1 MMNPGGFFES
11 DGIMV
16 QKEKNEKP
24 IIQLRGITKQFPGV
38 LANDH
43 IDLDIYSHEILALLG
58 ENGAGKTTLMNILA
72 GLYRPNSGQIII
84 NREECIFSSPRD
96 AIDRGIGMVHQHFM
110 LVESLSVVE
119 NIILSLEK
127 SGLVLPIKQ
136 VTARVRELSEQYHLK
151 VDPDAAI
158 WQLSVGE
165 QQRVEIMR
173 LLYRGADILILDEP
187 TAVLTP
193 DEAKDLGRIL
203 RRMADEG
210 KAIII
215 ITHKLNEVTA
225 FSDRVSVLRAGKA
238 VFNCLTRE
246 TNRKELA
253 QEMVGREVL
262 FQLEKSK
269 CSPGSA
275 MLSVNDLRAKNDKGL
290 PALRGVSF
298 TICAG
303 EILGVAGVAG
313 NGQRELAEVLAG
325 LRPATGGSVW
335 VNQEEITNASPIRV
349 INAGVSHVPGDRI
362 GVGLA
367 SNLAVSDNLVMKAYR
382 KPPITQGPMVRKK
395 NIMLFAKNLIEQF
408 QIKTPSEETAVR
420 LLSGGNQQRL
430 ILAREITASQGVI
443 LAVYPSRGL
452 DVGATESVRKTLIEQ
467 RDNGRAILL
476 ISEDLDEIRQVS
488 DRIMVMYEGQI
499 MGILESEEASIDTI
513 GMMMAGQTGAEIKEI
528 DH

>member
-1 MMNPGGFFES
+1 
-11 DGIMV
+11 MV
-16 QKEKNEKP
+16 QNEKSNTP
-24 IIQLRGITKQFPGV
+24 VIQLRGITKQFPGV

-43 IDLDIYSHEILALLG
+43 IDLNIHTHEILALLG

-72 GLYRPNSGQIII
+72 GLYHPDSGQIII
-84 NREECIFSSPRD
+84 QGEACTFSSPRD

-110 LVESLSVVE
+110 LVESLTVVE

-127 SGLVLPIKQ
+127 SGLVLPIKE
-136 VTARVRELSEQYHLK
+136 VTARVRALSEQYHLE

-193 DEAKDLGRIL
+193 DESRDLGRIL
-203 RRMADEG
+203 RRMANEG

-238 VFNCLTRE
+238 VFNCLTKD
-246 TNRKELA
+246 TNPKELA
-253 QEMVGREVL
+253 REMVGREIL

-275 MLSVNDLRAKNDKGL
+275 VLSVENLQARNDKGL
-290 PALRGVSF
+290 AALKGVSF
-298 TICAG
+298 SICSG

-335 VNQEEITNASPIRV
+335 VNKKEITNASPIRV

-382 KPPITQGPMVRKK
+382 DPPITQGPVVRKK
-395 NIMLFAKNLIEQF
+395 SILHFAKNLIEQF
-408 QIKTPSEETAVR
+408 QIMTPSEETPVR

-443 LAVYPSRGL
+443 ITVYPSRGL

-467 RDNGRAILL
+467 RDIGRAILL

-488 DRIMVMYEGQI
+488 DRIMVMYEGRI
-499 MGILESEEASIDTI
+499 MGILEAEGASIDLI
-513 GMMMAGQTGAEIKEI
+513 GMMMAGQTAAEVKEI
-528 DH
+528 AH

>member
-1 MMNPGGFFES
+1 MKVKQNSGAPFVRLH
-11 DGIMV
+11 GIS
-16 QKEKNEKP
+16 
-24 IIQLRGITKQFPGV
+24 KQFPGV
-38 LANDH
+38 LANDG
-43 IDLDIYSHEILALLG
+43 IDLDIQAGEILALLG

-72 GLYRPNSGQIII
+72 GLYRPTSGHISI
-84 NREECIFSSPRD
+84 RGEAVEFASPRD
-96 AIDRGIGMVHQHFM
+96 AINRGIGMVHQHFM
-110 LVESLSVVE
+110 LVESLSVAE
-119 NIILSLEK
+119 NIILSLE
-127 SGLVLPIKQ
+127 SISLVLPIK
-136 VTARVRELSEQYHLK
+136 VVARRTRELSEQYHLK

-203 RRMADEG
+203 RRMANEG

-225 FSDRVSVLRAGKA
+225 FSDRVCVLRAGKA
-238 VFNCLTRE
+238 VFHSLTKD
-246 TNRKELA
+246 TSMKELA
-253 QEMVGREVL
+253 LEMVGREVL
-262 FQLEKSK
+262 FQLKKSR
-269 CSPGSA
+269 CNPGA
-275 MLSVNDLRAKNDKGL
+275 AVLAVEGLRASNDKGL
-290 PALRGVSF
+290 PALRNVSF
-298 TICAG
+298 SICSG

-313 NGQRELAEVLAG
+313 NGQRELAEVLTG
-325 LRPATGGSVW
+325 LRPAAAGSVR
-335 VNQEEITNASPIRV
+335 VNGEEITNASPIRV

-382 KPPITQGPMVRKK
+382 NQPITHGAIVNKK
-395 NIMLFAKNLIEQF
+395 NAIQFARQLISQF
-408 QIKTPSEETAVR
+408 QIKTPSEETPVR

-430 ILAREITASQGVI
+430 ILAREITASQGLI
-443 LAVYPSRGL
+443 ITVYPSRGL

-467 RDNGRAILL
+467 RDAGTAILL

-488 DRIMVMYEGQI
+488 DRIMVMYEGRV
-499 MGILESEEASIDTI
+499 MGILDAEDASIQTI
-513 GMMMAGQTGAEIKEI
+513 GMLMAGQVEDKVKEKAA
-528 DH
+528 

>member
-1 MMNPGGFFES
+1 LNPGGFFES

-16 QKEKNEKP
+16 ENEKSEKP
-24 IIQLRGITKQFPGV
+24 VIQLRGITKQFPGI

-43 IDLDIYSHEILALLG
+43 IDLDIHSHEILALLG

-72 GLYRPNSGQIII
+72 GLYRPNSGHIII
-84 NREECIFSSPRD
+84 NGEECVFSSPRD

-119 NIILSLEK
+119 NIILSLEQ
-127 SGLVLPIKQ
+127 SGLVLPVKE
-136 VTARVRELSEQYHLK
+136 VATRVHELSEQYHLK

-203 RRMADEG
+203 RHMADEG

-262 FQLEKSK
+262 FQIEKSK

-275 MLSVNDLRAKNDKGL
+275 MLSVNNLLAKNDKGL
-290 PALRGVSF
+290 PALKGVSF
-298 TICAG
+298 TICSG

-335 VNQEEITNASPIRV
+335 VNREEITNASPIKV
-349 INAGVSHVPGDRI
+349 INAGVSHIPGDRI

-382 KPPITQGPMVRKK
+382 EPPITQGPVVRKK
-395 NIMLFAKNLIEQF
+395 SIVQFAKKLIEQF
-408 QIKTPSEETAVR
+408 QIKTPSEETPVR

-443 LAVYPSRGL
+443 LTVYPSRGL

-467 RDNGRAILL
+467 RDSGRAILL

-499 MGILESEEASIDTI
+499 MGILESEGASIDTI
-513 GMMMAGQTGAEIKEI
+513 GMMMAGQTKTETKET

>member
-1 MMNPGGFFES
+1 MNPGGFFES

>member
-1 MMNPGGFFES
+1 MNQAPK
-11 DGIMV
+11 DHP
-16 QKEKNEKP
+16 P
-24 IIQLRGITKQFPGV
+24 IIQLKGITKQFPGV

-43 IDLDIYSHEILALLG
+43 IDLNIYSGEILALLG

-72 GLYRPNSGQIII
+72 GLYRPNAGQIII
-84 NREECIFSSPRD
+84 GGMEAEFSSPKN
-96 AIDRGIGMVHQHFM
+96 AIDQGIGMVHQHFM
-110 LVESLSVVE
+110 LVESLSVTE

-127 SGLVLPIKQ
+127 EGLVLP
-136 VTARVRELSEQYHLK
+136 TREVAQNIRSLSEQYHLK
-151 VDPDAAI
+151 VDPDASI

-203 RRMADEG
+203 RRMANEG

-225 FSDRVSVLRAGKA
+225 FSDRVCVLRAGKA
-238 VFNCLTRE
+238 VFTCLTKD
-246 TNRKELA
+246 TNKKELA

-262 FQLEKSK
+262 FQLKKSK

-275 MLSVNDLRAKNDKGL
+275 VLSVENLQANNDKGL
-290 PALRGVSF
+290 QALKNVSF
-298 TICAG
+298 SVCAG
-303 EILGVAGVAG
+303 EILGIAGVAG

-325 LRPATGGSVW
+325 LRPATSGSVR
-335 VNQEEITNASPIRV
+335 VNGEEITNTSPIKV

-367 SNLAVSDNLVMKAYR
+367 SNLPVSDNLIMKAYR
-382 KPPITQGPMVRKK
+382 QPPITQGPVVNKK
-395 NIMLFAKNLIEQF
+395 SILLFAKNLISQF
-408 QIKTPSEETAVR
+408 QIKTPSQETPVR

-430 ILAREITASQGVI
+430 ILAREITASQGLI
-443 LAVYPSRGL
+443 LTVYPSRGL

-467 RDNGRAILL
+467 RDIGRAILL
-476 ISEDLDEIRQVS
+476 ISEDLDEIRQLS
-488 DRIMVMYEGQI
+488 DRIMVMYEGRV
-499 MGILESEEASIDTI
+499 MGILDADGASIDTI
-513 GMMMAGQTGAEIKEI
+513 GMMMAGQHTEETKELAR
-528 DH
+528 

>member
-1 MMNPGGFFES
+1 MNPGGFFES

-43 IDLDIYSHEILALLG
+43 IDLDIFSHEILALLG

-499 MGILESEEASIDTI
+499 IGILESEEASIDTI

>member
-1 MMNPGGFFES
+1 MNQ
-11 DGIMV
+11 I
-16 QKEKNEKP
+16 EKNTTP
-24 IIQLRGITKQFPGV
+24 VVQLRGITKRFPGV
-38 LANDH
+38 LANDQ
-43 IDLDIYSHEILALLG
+43 IDLEIHSHEILALLG

-72 GLYRPNSGQIII
+72 GLYRPNSGQINILG
-84 NREECIFSSPRD
+84 ESCTFSSPRD
-96 AIDRGIGMVHQHFM
+96 AIDHGIGMVHQHFM
-110 LVESLSVVE
+110 LVESLTVVE
-119 NIILSLEK
+119 NIILSLER
-127 SGLVLPIKQ
+127 SGLVLPLKE
-136 VTARVRELSEQYHLK
+136 VAERVRALSEQYHLK

-203 RRMADEG
+203 RRMANEG

-225 FSDRVSVLRAGKA
+225 FSDRVTVLRAGKA
-238 VFNCLTRE
+238 VFNCLTKE

-275 MLSVNDLRAKNDKGL
+275 MLTVENLQAKNDKGL

-298 TICAG
+298 SICSG

-313 NGQRELAEVLAG
+313 NGQRELAEVLSG
-325 LRPATGGSVW
+325 LRPASGGSVW
-335 VNQEEITNASPIRV
+335 VNQEEITNASPIKV

-367 SNLAVSDNLVMKAYR
+367 SNLAVADNLVMKAYR
-382 KPPITQGPMVRKK
+382 EPPITQGLVVRKK
-395 NIMLFAKNLIEQF
+395 IVMQFAKNLIELF
-408 QIKTPSEETAVR
+408 QIKTPSGETPVR

-443 LAVYPSRGL
+443 ITVYPSRGL

-467 RDNGRAILL
+467 RDRGRAILL

-488 DRIMVMYEGQI
+488 DRIMVMYEGQV
-499 MGILESEEASIDTI
+499 MGILNSEGASIDTI
-513 GMMMAGQTGAEIKEI
+513 GMMMAGQTAVEAKETA
-528 DH
+528 H